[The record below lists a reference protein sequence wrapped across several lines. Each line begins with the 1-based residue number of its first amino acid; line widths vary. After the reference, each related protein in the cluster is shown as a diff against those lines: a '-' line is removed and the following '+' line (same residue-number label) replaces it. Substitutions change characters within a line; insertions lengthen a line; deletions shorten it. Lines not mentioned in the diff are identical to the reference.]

1 LQQISNTK
9 IVFYLQFPDMLLP
22 FLAAVDLYIREAPKG
37 LLLQITPLRIIMYTM
52 KSHYEHIQ
60 RNASGNLHH
69 YYQPGLVSSTNV
81 IQYGHAIRY
90 GDVSQSS

>member
-1 LQQISNTK
+1 
-9 IVFYLQFPDMLLP
+9 
-22 FLAAVDLYIREAPKG
+22 
-37 LLLQITPLRIIMYTM
+37 MYTM